1 MLEDGEPA
9 AEGEGGGGLGEAGQ
23 MEGEERARA
32 RVWEVLGALAG
43 LERLRLGQERE

>member
-1 MLEDGEPA
+1 MLEEDGEA
-9 AEGEGGGGLGEAGQ
+9 AEEGGGELGEAGQ

-43 LERLRLGQERE
+43 LERLRLGQVME